1 MNRHVQMGGY
11 QQQQP
16 IGQYVS
22 REAHEKMVRKYENAL
37 RMLKAQNL
45 AVIDK
50 LKILMRK
57 MYEQEKMVKDY
68 ILSGVLN
75 GSAEAS

>member
-1 MNRHVQMGGY
+1 M
-11 QQQQP
+11 
-16 IGQYVS
+16 GQYVS
-22 REAHEKMVRKYENAL
+22 REAHDKMVRKYENVL

-68 ILSGVLN
+68 ILSGVVN